1 MSLIRRSG
9 REGVGRRGVGRRRGE
24 GAAIGRK
31 GSRDWSHD

>member
-9 REGVGRRGVGRRRGE
+9 REGVGRRRGE